1 MITLIT
7 LANRANAITSTAQVF
22 QTDAELAAHFAKSFD
37 LQNFLVDG
45 TSEEFWKKAMHA
57 GGAKHQAYRLEAIE
71 GIQNPIKMSS
81 IEVSRAALEALGVDI
96 PQKPFNFKV
105 ENPHNRWIEPKF
117 NATPTRTQQIARLN
131 EEIRRREYPV
141 KSIEDNC
148 PPHMSYSDF
157 DPDFEEKS
165 KALTSKQDELRA
177 LEIAFLKEDLAAA
190 GYTLRDYEYY
200 HSPVLEA
207 YDNLIDALANQF
219 ELTGHEIDE
228 PQLFVREKNITH
240 VPDSLS
246 KLLWKNGAVEGFR
259 AARQAEGEL
268 LKLGRDWE
276 AIKDYM
282 TEKLSAVFEDSPSPM
297 D

>member
-37 LQNFLVDG
+37 LQNLLVDG

-57 GGAKHQAYRLEAIE
+57 GGQKHQAYRLEATE

-81 IEVSRAALEALGVDI
+81 IEVSRAELEALGVDM

-105 ENPHNRWIEPKF
+105 ENPYNRWAEPKF
-117 NATPTRTQQIARLN
+117 NATPTRTQQIAFLN

-141 KSIEDNC
+141 KCIEDNC
-148 PPHMSYSDF
+148 PPHMPYSDF
-157 DPDFEEKS
+157 DPDFEKKS
-165 KALTSKQDELRA
+165 KALESKQDELRA
-177 LEIAFLKEDLAAA
+177 LGIAFLKEDLAAA
-190 GYTLRDYEYY
+190 GYTLRDYEYH

-207 YDNLIDALANQF
+207 YDNLINALSERF
-219 ELTGHEIDE
+219 DLTGHEVDE
-228 PQLFVREKNITH
+228 PQLYVRRKDMSN

-246 KLLWKNGAVEGFR
+246 KLLWRNGAVEDFN
-259 AARQAEGEL
+259 AARKAESEL
-268 LKLGRDWE
+268 LKLGRDWD
-276 AIKDYM
+276 AIKDYI
-282 TEKLSAVFEDSPSPM
+282 TEKLSTVLEDNPSPM